1 MQILFMILI
10 GIAGGTMSGL
20 LGIGGGIVI
29 IPMLVYALGYTQYEA
44 QAISLA
50 AITAPVMLPAVFEY
64 YKQGQLKLGP
74 AIIIALAF
82 VAGSI
87 LSSYLLPH
95 IPMAVAKRAFGVLLL
110 IIGVKFLLGR

>member
-1 MQILFMILI
+1 MELPLMILI
-10 GIAGGTMSGL
+10 GIAGGTLSGL
-20 LGIGGGIVI
+20 LGIGGGII
-29 IPMLVYALGYTQYEA
+29 IPMLVFTLGYTQYEA

-50 AITAPVMLPAVFEY
+50 AITAPVMLPAVFAY

-82 VAGSI
+82 VAGSFF
-87 LSSYLLPH
+87 SGYLLPH

-110 IIGVKFLLGR
+110 FMGARFLFGI